1 VIIKFK
7 IQKILINGLM
17 SLLGLVLVFIIILPI
32 IWMIRS
38 SLLQTVYV
46 YKTPPVLIF
55 KPTFDSYVR
64 VFAAQNYLVRFYN
77 SIIISGFTTFF
88 AILFGSMAAYGI
100 SRYPIPGAKYMPLA
114 FLFLRMLPTIAT
126 LLPVYMMFTR
136 LRLID
141 THFGLASI
149 YITTYIPLAVWMMWG
164 FFFVLP
170 KEIEE
175 SALIDGCD
183 PFRTFIL
190 IVIPMTTPAL
200 AALGILSFTGAWN
213 EFMMST
219 ILARRHVITLPP
231 GIKALMSQADLS
243 WDLISAAGTIVS
255 IPILIF
261 CLLAQKYFISGLTLG
276 AIKG

>member
-1 VIIKFK
+1 MKFK
-7 IQKILINGLM
+7 TKRILFNGLT
-17 SLLGLVLVFIIILPI
+17 SLLGLILVFIIVLPI
-32 IWMIRS
+32 IWMVRS

-46 YKTPPVLIF
+46 YQTPPVLIF
-55 KPTFDSYVR
+55 KPTFESYVR
-64 VFAAQNYLVRFYN
+64 VFASQNYLLRFCN
-77 SIIISGFTTFF
+77 SVIIAGFTTFF
-88 AILFGSMAAYGI
+88 AVLFGSMAAYGI
-100 SRYPIPGAKYMPLA
+100 SRYPLPGAKYMPFV

-141 THFGLASI
+141 THFGLSSV
-149 YITTYIPLAVWMMWG
+149 YITTYISVAVWMMWG
-164 FFFVLP
+164 FFLALP

-255 IPILIF
+255 IPILLF
-261 CLLAQKYFISGLTLG
+261 CLAAQKYFISGLTLG
-276 AIKG
+276 AVKG